1 MTDDRIED
9 NSQSSEDRR
18 MTNNRQREQEIEEL
32 EQTPLFCGNPLKRCT
47 NKPTVW
53 AKWLSRDK
61 MICQVCKDYYT
72 LESSPKYLHQVF
84 CAHCKRFH
92 YEETKEGGLVQ
103 TSVCTKDA
111 LTGEEMGAYLEE
123 DEE

>member
-18 MTNNRQREQEIEEL
+18 MTNNREQEREIEEL
-32 EQTPLFCGNPLKRCT
+32 EIKSQFCGNPLRECS

-53 AKWLSRDK
+53 ARWLSKDS
-61 MICQVCKDYYT
+61 MICQECKDYYT
-72 LESSPKYLHQVF
+72 LESSPLHMHQVF

-92 YEETKEGGLVQ
+92 YEELDNGGYIQ

-111 LTGEEMGAYLEE
+111 LTGKDYG
-123 DEE
+123 DDQ